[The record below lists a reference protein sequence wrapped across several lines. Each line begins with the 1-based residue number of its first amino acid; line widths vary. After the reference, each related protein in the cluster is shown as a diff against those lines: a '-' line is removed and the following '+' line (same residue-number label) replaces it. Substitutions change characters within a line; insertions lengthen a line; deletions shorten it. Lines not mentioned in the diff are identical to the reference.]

1 MPDSNNNP
9 KNSPTPKFSPSTSN
23 SSSRLRRKTL
33 KSELKSQKIT
43 RPSLMLN
50 GRSSMI
56 NSRKSSIL
64 VPRSSSPSCQLVISP
79 PSTSLTEIS
88 SVLEELPLMTSTEL
102 LSPLEPS
109 SRPPS
114 MDWTSPPSEPVPSS
128 KKSRLEL
135 RDSTFSRTAN
145 QADLLP
151 SS

>member
-50 GRSSMI
+50 GRLSMI
-56 NSRKSSIL
+56 NSRKSSIS

-145 QADLLP
+145 QADLPP